1 MASFAY
7 PQVSG
12 LLEKMSSS
20 DKDFRFMATNDLMTE
35 LQKGSIQLDDETE
48 RKVNFNTNN
57 YYFCFVVL
65 PLFRPP
71 NHYDFFLKNFSA
83 KHTEIASWHCE
94 ESPRRPP
101 QQKIFVLSPHR
112 PSTRPP
118 KFFKK

>member
-71 NHYDFFLKNFSA
+71 NHYAFFLKKFSRKTHRNRFLALPRVHQETPTA
-83 KHTEIASWHCE
+83 KIFRF
-94 ESPRRPP
+94 ESP
-101 QQKIFVLSPHR
+101 Q
-112 PSTRPP
+112 T
-118 KFFKK
+118 